1 MAEIHKAKW
10 LMKHAYVDKNV
21 DLYKTPLEEL
31 QELQSIAEKK
41 VSLYIRETTED
52 GHITRISIDIKDG
65 ELIPFFFLY

>member
-1 MAEIHKAKW
+1 
-10 LMKHAYVDKNV
+10 MKHAYVDKNV